1 MKPGSCQT
9 RIMAPPAK
17 PSAMRAVRSC
27 FTWSLLL
34 LALAGCAGQSQQA
47 TAPGPSLAPNDDA
60 APCSQVG
67 MASWYRGASRDRAS
81 PQDLVAAHRSLP
93 FGHARAGHS
102 HRNRA
107 GHHGAYQRLG
117 PVRPR
122 ADHRS
127 IQGSGGPAG
136 HASLRRGAGPAR
148 ADWVGGGRPGQSVPA
163 NAVGLVAI
171 ACYRSTRSTS
181 SAWTAT
187 HGPLNALECRSALFE
202 PARGQG

>member
-1 MKPGSCQT
+1 MSTLCGS
-9 RIMAPPAK
+9 R
-17 PSAMRAVRSC
+17 PSRC
-27 FTWSLLL
+27 
-34 LALAGCAGQSQQA
+34 
-47 TAPGPSLAPNDDA
+47 
-60 APCSQVG
+60 APCDP
-67 MASWYRGASRDRAS
+67 ASHDSRSTPALKDRAWRRTTMRPMQSGRHGVLVQRTSRDRAS

-136 HASLRRGAGPAR
+136 HASRRRGAGPAR